1 MWSPLAINS
10 GNHAFQAAMILLST
24 CRLFDGDRQR
34 VDEKMMAGFDIN
46 VGQRIECSMYLKL
59 NGAVMVQELPPAG
72 DFSHGTLVEFD
83 ETPLKL
89 AEVRR
94 ENIVFNGEL
103 VPLCWRA
110 VDVGPL
116 GEVARSRHQ
125 SIRSDLDEVFVVTL
139 SSGFK
144 TPATQAGAGSHLDEL
159 GTIGLPQLSDK
170 GWVVPR
176 ISAGFQLGR
185 AGCWHS

>member
-34 VDEKMMAGFDIN
+34 VDEKMMAAFDIN
-46 VGQRIECSMYLKL
+46 DSQRIECSMYLKL
-59 NGAVMVQELPPAG
+59 NGAVMMQELPHTSNL
-72 DFSHGTLVEFD
+72 SHGTLVEFD
-83 ETPLKL
+83 ETSLNF

-94 ENIVFNGEL
+94 EKIVFNGEL

-116 GEVARSRHQ
+116 GEVVGVRHQ
-125 SIRSDLDEVFVVTL
+125 PIRSDLEEVSAIIL

-144 TPATQAGAGSHLDEL
+144 TPATQAGTGSYLHEL
-159 GTIGLPQLSDK
+159 GTIGLPQPSDK

-176 ISAGFQLGR
+176 ISAGF
-185 AGCWHS
+185 